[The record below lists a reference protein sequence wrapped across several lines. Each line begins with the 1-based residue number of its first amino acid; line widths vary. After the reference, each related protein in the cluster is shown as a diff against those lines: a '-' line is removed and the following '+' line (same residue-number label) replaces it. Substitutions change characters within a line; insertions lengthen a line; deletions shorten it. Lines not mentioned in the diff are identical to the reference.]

1 MDINHKPEKFCSIF
15 ADSYY
20 QPKVWI
26 IFKLKFTI
34 GCKNQIINRMG
45 NKLLTY
51 SSITKKVVMAL
62 AGLFL
67 ITFLVIHLVINLLLL
82 SNDNGAAYMVAVEFM
97 TTNPLIKIMEIFLF
111 GGFAIHIIFGVIL
124 QVQNWMARPVRYKVE
139 GFSHLSFFSK
149 YMIHTGAII
158 FVFLCVHFFNFYFVK
173 LGLVSPPE
181 GLGKEDFYQM
191 AVLLFANKF
200 YAILYVVL
208 MVFLGFHLHHAFQSA
223 FQTLGLNHT
232 KYTPF
237 IKVVSTIYAI
247 LVPLGFASI
256 PLFFMFIK

>member
-1 MDINHKPEKFCSIF
+1 
-15 ADSYY
+15 
-20 QPKVWI
+20 
-26 IFKLKFTI
+26 
-34 GCKNQIINRMG
+34 MG
-45 NKLLTY
+45 NKLLSY

-67 ITFLVIHLVINLLLL
+67 ITFLVIHLAINLLLL
-82 SNDNGAAYMVAVEFM
+82 LKDDGAAYSVAVEFM

-111 GGFAIHIIFGVIL
+111 GGFIIHILIGVTI
-124 QVQNWMARPVRYKVE
+124 QIQNWMARPIRYKVE

-158 FVFLCVHFFNFYFVK
+158 FIFLCVHFTNFYFVK
-173 LGLVSPPE
+173 LGWVNPPV
-181 GLGKEDFYQM
+181 GVGREDFYQM
-191 AVLLFANKF
+191 ATLLFADKF

-208 MVFLGFHLHHAFQSA
+208 MIFLGFHLHHAFQSA

-237 IKVVSTIYAI
+237 IKAVSTIYSI
-247 LVPLGFASI
+247 VVPLGFASI
-256 PLFFMFIK
+256 PLFFIFIK